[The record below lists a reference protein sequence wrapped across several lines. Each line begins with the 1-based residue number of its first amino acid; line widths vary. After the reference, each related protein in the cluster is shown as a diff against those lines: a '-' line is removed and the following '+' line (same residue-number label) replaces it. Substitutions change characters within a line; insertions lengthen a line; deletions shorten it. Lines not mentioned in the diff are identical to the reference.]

1 MVATLQWLSCV
12 RLFVTPWTPPHQASL
27 FFTISQSLLK
37 PMSIELVMPA
47 NHLIPCC
54 FLRHLPSIFPSVR
67 VFSNESALHIRWPKD
82 WSFSTSPSSD
92 YLGLMSFRIDWFD
105 LLAVQGSVRLCLG
118 KMRLN
123 WSPVWQA
130 GWSHVNF
137 AEQELYLS
145 EFPPLNNSSLAWV
158 TRNINGGIWKSG
170 INHILL
176 KHWRSVWAPGQAPH
190 PIVAQ
195 LCEGCSG
202 LTGQM
207 WAEPG
212 TPLLLSPRCLPSG
225 PSSQARCRLRDPM
238 KQRFLLQAT
247 HMAEAESF

>member
-1 MVATLQWLSCV
+1 MACSWVWACNAKVSAVTSVLAKTQWGCRPEVPDKDLGWKENHKTLNSDSCYTVQWLSCV

-47 NHLIPCC
+47 NYLIPCC

-137 AEQELYLS
+137 AEQNCIYQ
-145 EFPPLNNSSLAWV
+145 NSL
-158 TRNINGGIWKSG
+158 
-170 INHILL
+170 
-176 KHWRSVWAPGQAPH
+176 HWIIPA
-190 PIVAQ
+190 
-195 LCEGCSG
+195 
-202 LTGQM
+202 
-207 WAEPG
+207 
-212 TPLLLSPRCLPSG
+212 
-225 PSSQARCRLRDPM
+225 
-238 KQRFLLQAT
+238 
-247 HMAEAESF
+247 